1 MFWTYKTILYIKT
14 QLKYYTVTVCTLGWD
29 EITLNLVRTK
39 KLVSFQRDPDV
50 EKFRYRRT
58 GWVNCKRVVLFLT
71 QYKYGFVSMYSIMHV
86 LYSVL
91 YNPLCSGTLWQ
102 KRRAWWRV
110 DKTKRH
116 GDALKK
122 QYEACSALP
131 LLQFPLPP
139 PVQLYEAGSQYQMLQ
154 CHKERHQVTSNWTLT
169 KRHQVNWPLCNKS
182 NWTINKWH

>member
-1 MFWTYKTILYIKT
+1 MNTFHSDSMFWTYKTILYIKT

-39 KLVSFQRDPDV
+39 KFVSFQRDPDV

-91 YNPLCSGTLWQ
+91 YSIMHVLYSVLYNPLCSGTLWQ

-110 DKTKRH
+110 DKTKRQ
-116 GDALKK
+116 GDALKNNMTRAQLCLCYSSPYLSQFNCTK
-122 QYEACSALP
+122 LVASTKCYSAT
-131 LLQFPLPP
+131 
-139 PVQLYEAGSQYQMLQ
+139 
-154 CHKERHQVTSNWTLT
+154 RNDI
-169 KRHQVNWPLCNKS
+169 R
-182 NWTINKWH
+182 